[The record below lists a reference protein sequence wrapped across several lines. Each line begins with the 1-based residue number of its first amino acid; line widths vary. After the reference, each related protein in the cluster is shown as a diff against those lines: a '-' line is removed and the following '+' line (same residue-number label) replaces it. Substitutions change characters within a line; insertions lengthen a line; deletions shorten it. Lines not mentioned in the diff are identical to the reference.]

1 VSRNK
6 ASRCWAKYLA
16 TMAQKRV
23 AKNEN
28 YFNGEPNVSDDF
40 LVSHVAAWIDKAAER
55 ANVPPETL
63 AKRIASRLM

>member
-1 VSRNK
+1 
-6 ASRCWAKYLA
+6 
-16 TMAQKRV
+16 MAQKRV

-28 YFNGEPNVSDDF
+28 YFDGEPNVSDDL

-63 AKRIASRLM
+63 AKRIASRLI

>member
-1 VSRNK
+1 
-6 ASRCWAKYLA
+6 
-16 TMAQKRV
+16 MAQKRV

-28 YFNGEPNVSDDF
+28 YFNGETNVSDDF

-63 AKRIASRLM
+63 AKRIASRLI